1 MSSLLHKPIRMRRCS
16 GCNTSEAKE
25 FDPEHGG
32 YGRMEASK
40 AMYPPYTGAGGE
52 EVPSFPIGEG
62 RRSKRVILKRRASV
76 VVNLDRDEKRIPC
89 IVLDSSK
96 EGFRLRG
103 KFPPETQPSSRN
115 YPRSRTTRLSTLQ
128 SGLGRHSWLQAGRRG
143 RPGNRLVDWKIACPS
158 NHGFRCMGSWRNSRS
173 CRAPSEESFAASWK

>member
-52 EVPSFPIGEG
+52 EVPSFPIAEG

-103 KFPPETQPSSRN
+103 SFHLRRN
-115 YPRSRTTRLSTLQ
+115 QVVEIILDQEPLGSVRCRVVWVGTAGSKQ
-128 SGLGRHSWLQAGRRG
+128 DAEVGLEI
-143 RPGNRLVDWKIACPS
+143 V
-158 NHGFRCMGSWRNSRS
+158 
-173 CRAPSEESFAASWK
+173 

>member
-25 FDPEHGG
+25 FDPGRGG
-32 YGRMEASK
+32 FTDGWKPRRQCVHHI
-40 AMYPPYTGAGGE
+40 PRPGGE
-52 EVPSFPIGEG
+52 EVPSVPVPKG
-62 RRSKRVILKRRASV
+62 RRSKRVMSRRRASLV
-76 VVNLDRDEKRIPC
+76 IDLDWNPKRLPC

-103 KFPPETQPSSRN
+103 SFHLKRN
-115 YPRSRTTRLSTLQ
+115 QVVEIILDQELTRLSTLQ

-143 RPGNRLVDWKIACPS
+143 RPGNRLVDWKIARGWRIVILG
-158 NHGFRCMGSWRNSRS
+158 NH
-173 CRAPSEESFAASWK
+173 RACNIVTS